1 MPYYTRQYLPVILSL
16 TSHPYT
22 YQSSLHSPVILTL
35 TMTVQDSDMCAE
47 IPSQDPIDA
56 VPPLAGGVVVGEMQ
70 TRGEGPRCHGK
81 RETEGVRVKES
92 GR

>member
-56 VPPLAGGVVVGEMQ
+56 VPPLAGGVEVGEMQ